1 MNPGRRAPPAH
12 ARVFFRGLTLKIMHV
27 MRCGRFL
34 LAVLLA
40 HFSPGTARAQ
50 KQPAA
55 KPGTSSVIGRVTD
68 AKGSPVG
75 YATVLLLQAKDSALV
90 KGTVTAAGGTY
101 TFGVSA
107 AGEYLV
113 EASFTGYQ
121 PAYSPRFH
129 LSRGKPF
136 RLAPLKMT
144 PTQVALT
151 GLTVKAKKPL
161 YEQLIDRMVIHVKS
175 SPMAATETVLDV
187 LEKSPGIRVDRVNEN
202 ISINGKDG
210 VVVMINGRKQY
221 MPESAFYQMLESLKA
236 SQVEKIELITVPPA
250 KYDAEGNAGYINIV
264 MASNPDMG
272 FKGSYDLTM
281 SYPYGE
287 MPGADLNLNY
297 RHPRFSFFGNFTYT
311 RRKAKQIFGVDRT
324 VGTAPDLRVTR
335 TRDHRSAKTPEPLF
349 RAGADY
355 QIDSSTLIGVMAS
368 GLNRHWVMHSLN
380 QTRIGSPQA
389 VDTIIRAKTHEINH
403 MENLTG
409 NLHLEHTFKGERKLI
424 ADANYIYFMNNNPNR
439 YDYAYYN
446 GEGKPLFES
455 LAASGKHTP
464 IHFWVFS
471 ADYSGKIGD
480 KMELDAGAKSSIT
493 RFVNDIRVSYDGKV
507 QPDMSADY
515 NLRENTH
522 AVYGSLSWKLT
533 DKTTMKGGLRYEY
546 TTSELGSA
554 TTPHIVDR
562 KYGELFPTFY
572 FSQQLP
578 AHQSLDFAYSRR
590 INRPSIND
598 LAPFTIFWDP
608 STLITGN
615 PALQPSISDATEIS
629 YLVKNLMF
637 KASYTHVAHAFS
649 SFQQVDATTGK
660 EVITVG
666 NTRYM
671 RYLTLT
677 ASVPVTITPWW
688 SMQNTFTSDL
698 EWVATDYNGVP
709 LSRRGVDL
717 NFNGS
722 EDFTLPHDYSIE
734 LNGFYYSPGLDGVT
748 RYSSYGMLS
757 VGGTKKFKDKSSIGL
772 SVASLLG
779 SLSYWEKSRL
789 EAQQFSS
796 TSRFKFWARK
806 LVLTYTR
813 SFGDKALKVK
823 RKWSTGSEQELNR
836 VHQ

>member
-1 MNPGRRAPPAH
+1 
-12 ARVFFRGLTLKIMHV
+12 

-34 LAVLLA
+34 FAVLLA
-40 HFSPGTARAQ
+40 YCSPGAALAQ

-55 KPGTSSVIGRVTD
+55 QPSTSSVSGTVTD
-68 AKGSPVG
+68 GEGMPVG
-75 YATVLLLQAKDSALV
+75 YATVLLLHAKDSALV

-101 TFGVSA
+101 TFGALA

-136 RLAPLKMT
+136 RLAPLKMMA
-144 PTQVALT
+144 TQVALT

-161 YEQLIDRMVIHVKS
+161 YEQQIDRMVINVKS

-221 MPESAFYQMLESLKA
+221 MPESAFYQMLQSLKA

-264 MASNPDMG
+264 MTSNPEMG

-281 SYPYGE
+281 SYPLGE

-311 RRKAKQIFGVDRT
+311 RRKAKQMFGVDRT
-324 VGTAPDLRVTR
+324 VGKAPDLEVTH
-335 TRDHRSAKTPEPLF
+335 TRNHRNAMTPKPVF
-349 RAGADY
+349 RMGANY
-355 QIDSSTLIGVMAS
+355 QIDSSTFVGVLVS
-368 GLNRHWVMHSLN
+368 GLNRHWLMHSLN
-380 QTRIGSPQA
+380 ETRIGSPQT
-389 VDTIIRAKTHEINH
+389 VDTVIKTKNREINH
-403 MENLTG
+403 LENLTG
-409 NLHLEHTFKGERKLI
+409 NLHLEHTFKDEGKLT
-424 ADANYIYFMNNNPNR
+424 ADANYIYFMNNNPSR

-446 GEGKPLFES
+446 GAGEPLFER
-455 LAASGKHTP
+455 LATSGKHTP

-471 ADYSGKIGD
+471 TDYSGKIGD
-480 KMELDAGAKSSIT
+480 KMELEAGAKSSIT
-493 RFVNDIRVSYDGKV
+493 RFINDIEISYDGKV

-515 NLRENTH
+515 YLRENTQ
-522 AVYGSLSWKLT
+522 AAYGSLSWKLT
-533 DKTTMKGGLRYEY
+533 DKTTLKGGLRYEF
-546 TTSELGSA
+546 TTSNLGSA
-554 TTPHIVDR
+554 TLADIVDR

-578 AHQSLDFAYSRR
+578 AHQRLNFSYSRR

-598 LAPFTIFWDP
+598 LAPFTVFWDP
-608 STLITGN
+608 STLVTGN
-615 PALQPSISDATEIS
+615 PALQPSISKTAEIS
-629 YLVKNLMF
+629 YLVKSLVF
-637 KASYTHVAHAFS
+637 KASYTDEAH
-649 SFQQVDATTGK
+649 SFARFQKVDASTGK
-660 EVITVG
+660 EVYTIG
-666 NTRYM
+666 NTRYS
-671 RYLTLT
+671 RYLTLS
-677 ASVPVTITPWW
+677 ASIPVTVTPWW
-688 SMQNTFTSDL
+688 SMQNTVTGDL
-698 EWVATDYNGVP
+698 QWVKADYYGEA

-717 NFNGS
+717 SFNGS

-734 LNGFYYSPGLDGVT
+734 LNGFYYSAGLDGVN
-748 RYSSYGMLS
+748 RYTASGMLS
-757 VGGTKKFKDKSSIGL
+757 LGGTKKFKDNSTLGL

-779 SLSYWEKSRL
+779 PISYRMTTRL
-789 EAQQFSS
+789 ESQQFST
-796 TSRFKFWARK
+796 TSILKFWTRK
-806 LVLTYTR
+806 LVLTYSK

-823 RKWSTGSEQELNR
+823 RKWSTGSEQELDR
-836 VHQ
+836 VQQ